1 MRRIGKVFLG
11 AAAALVAAS
20 VSASAQ
26 YNSAYDND
34 MACRQYADQAVA
46 PMRDQ
51 ANAQGFGSALV
62 GAGLGAA
69 LGAAV
74 GGGRG
79 AAIGAASGGIL
90 GTGVGAANAQNA
102 TGYLQQQYNMFY
114 ANCMAAR
121 GGGPGFGG
129 PPGAGPGYGGPPGAG
144 PGYGGPPPGAG
155 PGYGAPP
162 PGAVLPPPSRY

>member
-1 MRRIGKVFLG
+1 MCYGLGVGIRRGGHQMRRIGKVFLG
-11 AAAALVAAS
+11 AAAALVVTS

-51 ANAQGFGSALV
+51 ANAQGVGSALV

-69 LGAAV
+69 LGAAI

-79 AAIGAASGGIL
+79 AGIGAASGAIA
-90 GTGVGAANAQNA
+90 GTGAGVANAQYSA
-102 TGYLQQQYNMFY
+102 AAIQQQYNAY
-114 ANCMAAR
+114 YYSCMQQGAA
-121 GGGPGFGG
+121 
-129 PPGAGPGYGGPPGAG
+129 APGYA
-144 PGYGGPPPGAG
+144 A
-155 PGYGAPP
+155 
-162 PGAVLPPPSRY
+162 